1 MKNEKNI
8 NETIIHYIYIL
19 QEREFIKTEEPI
31 YKIGK
36 SKQMNLGRFSQYP
49 NGSILYFQLVVPD
62 CDKIEKILI
71 RQFKGKYLQ
80 RTDIG
85 TEYFQGDVFKM
96 IDDIYC
102 EVFEYRKRLE
112 NPNPIPQPSKKT
124 IETIPI
130 FDFDKFRYTE
140 DKKDEELLKKPKQ
153 KLVD

>member
-1 MKNEKNI
+1 MI

-36 SKQMNLGRFSQYP
+36 SKQLNLGRFSQYP

-62 CDKIEKILI
+62 CDKLEKILI
-71 RQFKGKYLQ
+71 RQFKGKYRQ

-96 IDDIYC
+96 MDDIYW

-112 NPNPIPQPSKKT
+112 NPILQPSKK
-124 IETIPI
+124 IIDTIPI

-140 DKKDEELLKKPKQ
+140 EEEDDECLKKPKRN
-153 KLVD
+153 L

>member
-1 MKNEKNI
+1 ML

-36 SKQMNLGRFSQYP
+36 SKQLNLGRFSQYP

-62 CDKIEKILI
+62 CDKLEKILI
-71 RQFKGKYLQ
+71 HKFKDKYFQ

-85 TEYFQGDVFKM
+85 REYFQGDIFKM
-96 IDDIYC
+96 IDDIYW

-112 NPNPIPQPSKKT
+112 NPKPLLVLIPPNKT
-124 IETIPI
+124 IEIIPEI
-130 FDFDKFRYTE
+130 STFNFDKFRYIE
-140 DKKDEELLKKPKQ
+140 DDNHNKI
-153 KLVD
+153 